1 MPPAPMRPV
10 PSCPGSAPE
19 RTRAY
24 IAAPVPPEEGLLSA
38 LKWAFQHHPEGRWN
52 RIGILVP
59 TPAYIQHR
67 ALHRLRAR
75 GVTIEAVTDRRP
87 LAGFTGPVIAYAP
100 DLPTLA
106 AAEQLPITC
115 AIVALAA
122 ENIPLRPWVDVFTP
136 RHLAG
141 HVLTPL
147 EPLLPDATVRRAMV
161 YFTHRLVTT
170 SPADEPSTL
179 QGIAVGLRRL
189 QGQGCLFTTEELLA
203 LALHLNWAPRA
214 IGRLQHM
221 LVDEFPAPAA

>member
-1 MPPAPMRPV
+1 MPPASMHPIPGC
-10 PSCPGSAPE
+10 PSSAPE

-24 IAAPVPPEEGLLSA
+24 IAAPVPPEDRLLPA

-59 TPAYIQHR
+59 TPTYAQHR
-67 ALHRLRAR
+67 ALHRFRLR
-75 GVTIEAVTDRRP
+75 GVTIEAATDRRP

-122 ENIPLRPWVDVFTP
+122 ENIPLRPWVDAFTP

-141 HVLTPL
+141 QALTPL
-147 EPLLPDATVRRAMV
+147 DPLLPDATVRRTMV

-170 SPADEPSTL
+170 SPAGERSTF
-179 QGIAVGLRRL
+179 QGIVAGLRHL
-189 QGQGCLFTTEELLA
+189 QEQGYVFTTEELLA
-203 LALHLNWAPRA
+203 LALQLNWPPSA

-221 LVDEFPAPAA
+221 LTEPFPAPAA